1 MLQEVRE
8 IISTRGTGIQ
18 GIAIAN
24 YIATRIDKK
33 GDSKLEQ
40 NILESQKGIADC
52 LDYCSKQAK
61 QFAKNN
67 VAMIADSTVFS
78 WVMDYYNGE
87 WKKDNS
93 VAKNIKKTET
103 SVKATQAT
111 VAKPITNV
119 NAATQSKNNM
129 EMALKIKDKIG
140 CNLTLSLKFA
150 SFLTAMDA
158 NFNECWSDF
167 FNTLI
172 LGNKLPMEEL
182 DKMQLEDKEKAK
194 VALTKYIGEKALNVD
209 TKTRKV
215 VMEHDQISLF

>member
-103 SVKATQAT
+103 SGELLRLIEV
-111 VAKPITNV
+111 
-119 NAATQSKNNM
+119 
-129 EMALKIKDKIG
+129 G
-140 CNLTLSLKFA
+140 A
-150 SFLTAMDA
+150 SC
-158 NFNECWSDF
+158 FNHYC
-167 FNTLI
+167 
-172 LGNKLPMEEL
+172 
-182 DKMQLEDKEKAK
+182 
-194 VALTKYIGEKALNVD
+194 VD
-209 TKTRKV
+209 YDIRNHTSYTMSTGV
-215 VMEHDQISLF
+215 